1 MTKLGLKTTDNK
13 TGLLPLYANLSAMQ
27 MCKEVAKLGNGMK
40 SIEQRGEYV
49 VMTTN
54 LGDKYTY
61 EYERRMGFL
70 GEVKKNEPE
79 VGTDRGL

>member
-1 MTKLGLKTTDNK
+1 MTRLDMKVKDGK
-13 TGLLPLYANLSAMQ
+13 TGLPLLYANISAMQ
-27 MCKEVAKLGNGMK
+27 MCKEVAKLGQGMR